1 MRPEDLFG
9 RSADN
14 LQQEKEDLDDVNVDG
29 ERAEH
34 VLLWADGVLPVSYQ
48 KLRVVRQELK
58 QEKKI
63 RRKHFCDKWYVK
75 LYQTIKK
82 INQFSPL

>member
-1 MRPEDLFG
+1 MCPEEDLFG
-9 RSADN
+9 RGADN
-14 LQQEKEDLDDVNVDG
+14 LQQEKEDLDDVDIDG

-58 QEKKI
+58 
-63 RRKHFCDKWYVK
+63 
-75 LYQTIKK
+75 
-82 INQFSPL
+82 

>member
-1 MRPEDLFG
+1 MRPEEDLFG

-14 LQQEKEDLDDVNVDG
+14 LQQEKEDLDDVDVDG
-29 ERAEH
+29 ECAEH

-58 QEKKI
+58 QEEKKSA
-63 RRKHFCDKWYVK
+63 
-75 LYQTIKK
+75 
-82 INQFSPL
+82 INISVINGIT

>member
-1 MRPEDLFG
+1 MCPEEDLFG

-14 LQQEKEDLDDVNVDG
+14 LQQEKEDLDDVDVDG
-29 ERAEH
+29 ERAKH

-58 QEKKI
+58 QEKNAVNI
-63 RRKHFCDKWYVK
+63 SV
-75 LYQTIKK
+75 
-82 INQFSPL
+82 INGIT